1 MQESVFLRG
10 LASALGGS
18 DIFKECRNPISLQV
32 LRPAKRVGVKHRV
45 PDRGIRASANQV
57 ADSFVGT
64 TGDGIVQRSTVRME
78 TFRIQL
84 IWVDTVINED
94 TAGGR
99 LAIDSSA
106 GQCLLVALAC
116 QRRQEGVA
124 NRL

>member
-45 PDRGIRASANQV
+45 LSRSIRASVNQFTDGF
-57 ADSFVGT
+57 AGA
-64 TGDGIVQRSTVRME
+64 TGDGIVQRSTVSME
-78 TFRIQL
+78 TFRIVL

-106 GQCLLVALAC
+106 GQCLQLRCLVSTD
-116 QRRQEGVA
+116 
-124 NRL
+124 